1 MKTNRLER
9 LIVNSPVRLL
19 VQELIILR
27 WMHSRVKLPPGG
39 KFLEI
44 GCGRGAGA
52 CMLLRQFLPGAVHAM
67 DLDED
72 MISEAR
78 RYVSEIQ
85 RQHIHLY
92 VGDSVDLPYPDA
104 ALDAV
109 FGFGVL
115 HHLPDWRAGVA
126 EIARVLKPG
135 GTYFLEEFYPP
146 FYLNP
151 VVRRL
156 VTHPEEDRFTS
167 QDLKEN
173 LAQNHFLIT
182 DTLEIKQLGILA
194 ICRKEQ

>member
-1 MKTNRLER
+1 
-9 LIVNSPVRLL
+9 
-19 VQELIILR
+19 
-27 WMHSRVKLPPGG
+27 
-39 KFLEI
+39 
-44 GCGRGAGA
+44 
-52 CMLLRQFLPGAVHAM
+52 M

-78 RYVSEIQ
+78 RYVSAAQ

-92 VGDSVDLPYPDA
+92 VGDTVQLPYPDRT
-104 ALDAV
+104 LDAV

-135 GTYFLEEFYPP
+135 GTYFLEEFYPA

-156 VTHPEEDRFTS
+156 VTHPEEDRFYS
-167 QDLKEN
+167 HDLRAN
-173 LAQNHFLIT
+173 LTAQQLPT
-182 DTLEIKQLGILA
+182 LQDTLEIKQLGILA
-194 ICRKEQ
+194 ICRKSLS